1 MARFKKDK
9 KRELAAMGTGSMADI
24 VFMFLFF
31 FMVISNMRETD
42 VRVKFTMPAAS
53 EIQKLEKKSLVATI
67 YIGIPKNKNENTLPP
82 GRVSVQLNDQTV
94 KQENLVGDVRDFI
107 AVEKESRNEEDKNKL
122 TFSIKADKDIQ
133 MRYINLIKGELRA
146 NNALKINYATVRKE
160 RGEHTSGEY

>member
-42 VRVKFTMPAAS
+42 VKVKLTMPSAS
-53 EIQKLEKKSLVATI
+53 EIQKLEKKSLVATV
-67 YIGIPKNKNENTLPP
+67 YIGNPKSENENTLPP
-82 GRVSVQLNDQTV
+82 GKVSVQLNDQTV
-94 KQENLVGDVRDFI
+94 KQENLVKDVRDFI
-107 AVEKESRNEEDKNKL
+107 AVEKESRSDEDKNKL

-133 MRYINLIKGELRA
+133 MRYINLIKAELRA
-146 NNALKINYATVRKE
+146 NNALKINYATTKKEHFVRE
-160 RGEHTSGEY
+160 